1 MANLNLFAST
11 RGPAPPAATSCN
23 EAGGLAHARRPE
35 SALALYAATGCLNNT
50 FYASAEQQLDHV
62 LGLCAQVEP
71 AFVAKTAIYTRQRGH
86 MKDMPALL
94 LASLTNRDGEAFERA
109 FGWVID
115 NGRMLRNFVQIVRSG
130 QVGRKSLGSRPKR
143 LVRQWLDRAS
153 VDQLL
158 NAAIGNQPSLADVV
172 RVVDRQAGRRGGAA
186 GQGACVRGVQ
196 ALAVRADAEVADAV
210 LHLVAVGRVALDS
223 SGADGVVADVAHEPQ
238 HVSASWCVR

>member
-11 RGPAPPAATSCN
+11 RGPALPAATSCN
-23 EAGGLAHARRPE
+23 EAGGLAYARRPE

-62 LGLCAQVEP
+62 LRLCAQVEP

-94 LASLTNRDGEAFERA
+94 LASLTSRDGEAFERA
-109 FGWVID
+109 FGRVID

-158 NAAIGNQPSLADVV
+158 SAAIGNQPSLADVIKMV
-172 RVVDRQAGRRGGAA
+172 HPKP
-186 GQGACVRGVQ
+186 
-196 ALAVRADAEVADAV
+196 ADAERA
-210 LHLVAVGRVALDS
+210 ALYAWLLGKPVDEAALPAKVRAYEAFKRS
-223 SGADGVVADVAHEPQ
+223 Q
-238 HVSASWCVR
+238 SASMPK